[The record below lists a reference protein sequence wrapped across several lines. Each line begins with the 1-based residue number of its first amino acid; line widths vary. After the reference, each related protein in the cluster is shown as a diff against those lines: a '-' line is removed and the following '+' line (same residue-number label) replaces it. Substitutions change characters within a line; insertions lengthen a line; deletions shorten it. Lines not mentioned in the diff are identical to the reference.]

1 MRTPEVI
8 SEFFYIRRNED
19 IGFEEFKD
27 SCDSIL
33 DEKHDLEKIFQEI
46 SEKRSRITKED
57 FISTLANHFQVLE
70 NNKSSDILVTLR
82 IKLKKKYK
90 SFMSAFNELASS
102 SNKLQTDAVLQSL
115 SLKNNAFSSSLPNF
129 FTRYQFKKLW
139 YNKEEICRVDSCI
152 ERSQEYDYCDQH
164 FKGLLLRG
172 EEALG
177 KISASVPQD
186 KCISLL
192 TSLLMS
198 LKNRTPFSVSGI
210 QKRDVQAL
218 QIYLKYKQDKKAFS
232 LTSTP
237 S

>member
-1 MRTPEVI
+1 M
-8 SEFFYIRRNED
+8 
-19 IGFEEFKD
+19 
-27 SCDSIL
+27 
-33 DEKHDLEKIFQEI
+33 
-46 SEKRSRITKED
+46 
-57 FISTLANHFQVLE
+57 
-70 NNKSSDILVTLR
+70 
-82 IKLKKKYK
+82 
-90 SFMSAFNELASS
+90 
-102 SNKLQTDAVLQSL
+102 
-115 SLKNNAFSSSLPNF
+115 
-129 FTRYQFKKLW
+129 
-139 YNKEEICRVDSCI
+139 DSCI